1 MHFVKELSNYI
12 NMSQTILTF
21 KKFEILY
28 TVNLKKK
35 KKIYYNLD
43 KQVQQ
48 DNWDDFHFSLF
59 VRIITL
65 TNKYNKIISLVG
77 KKEYY
82 NLFFH

>member
-48 DNWDDFHFSLF
+48 DN
-59 VRIITL
+59 
-65 TNKYNKIISLVG
+65 
-77 KKEYY
+77 
-82 NLFFH
+82 